1 MSSRVRHTNEEI
13 ANRNHML
20 PIAEQRAFAM
30 WASAGGRPSDRE
42 YHWLPTWYCM
52 SVQNSTGR
60 TPPKG
65 ECYAFA
71 HGVVTGLKERCLMS
85 DRPTAKELAWRT
97 GTAHP
102 QRVAKWFGDHGNM
115 PLDVLCMLALWYQV
129 SVRDLLS
136 TYGAPAAQRWR
147 EEHAEELA
155 QHTLRPVVDFPEDAP
170 QNLVAVAAEV
180 AHGMPTPPQ
189 TLPCA

>member
-1 MSSRVRHTNEEI
+1 MSDRVRHTNEEI
-13 ANRNHML
+13 ANRDHML
-20 PIAEQRAFAM
+20 PVAEQRAFAM

-42 YHWLPTWYCM
+42 YHWIPTWYRM
-52 SVQNSTGR
+52 SIQRTADR

-71 HGVVTGLKERCLMS
+71 HGVVTGLKERCLLS

-102 QRVAKWFGDHGNM
+102 ERVAKWFGDHGNM

-155 QHTLRPVVDFPEDAP
+155 QHTLRPVVIFPEDAP
-170 QNLVAVAAEV
+170 QNLVAVAAGV
-180 AHGMPTPPQ
+180 AQGTPDQPQ
-189 TLPCA
+189 PLPHS

>member
-1 MSSRVRHTNEEI
+1 MTSNRVRHTNDQI
-13 ANRNHML
+13 ASREHML

-30 WASAGGRPSDRE
+30 WASAGGRPGDRR
-42 YHWLPTWYCM
+42 YMWLPTWYGM
-52 SVQNSTGR
+52 SMQTATGH

-97 GTAHP
+97 DTAHP
-102 QRVAKWFGDHGNM
+102 QRVAKWFGDHGSI
-115 PLDVLCMLALWYQV
+115 PLNALCMLALWYQV

-155 QHTLRPVVDFPEDAP
+155 QRTLRPVVIFPEDAP
-170 QNLVAVAAEV
+170 QNLVAVAAGV
-180 AHGMPTPPQ
+180 APDTPAQP
-189 TLPCA
+189 LPHS